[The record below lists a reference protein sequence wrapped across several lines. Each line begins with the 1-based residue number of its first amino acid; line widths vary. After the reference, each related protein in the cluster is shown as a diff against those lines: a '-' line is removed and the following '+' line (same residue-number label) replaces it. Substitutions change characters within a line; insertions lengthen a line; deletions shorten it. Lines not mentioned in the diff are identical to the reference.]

1 MKDKLAKRDWLL
13 LILIAIAVV
22 IQGLLE
28 SNPNH

>member
-1 MKDKLAKRDWLL
+1 MKDKPTKRDWLL

-28 SNPNH
+28 VNPNH